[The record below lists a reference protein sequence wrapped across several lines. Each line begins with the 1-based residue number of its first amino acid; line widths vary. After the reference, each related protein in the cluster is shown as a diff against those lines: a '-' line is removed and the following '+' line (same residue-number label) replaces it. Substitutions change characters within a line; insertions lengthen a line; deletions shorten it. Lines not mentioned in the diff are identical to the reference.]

1 VQARLDAMLEAVK
14 TERPAMDKFYSSLTD
29 EQKARFNALRP
40 PQQPIRHDGRL
51 GSQFTPEGT
60 FTTVASG
67 VPPRTSR

>member
-40 PQQPIRHDGRL
+40 PQQPTRH
-51 GSQFTPEGT
+51 EG
-60 FTTVASG
+60 
-67 VPPRTSR
+67 